1 MNLHKLKKNPWL
13 HFNKTKNNLITSNQ
27 KPPWQ
32 WKEGGCYQP
41 HTTIH
46 QQIDTPFAS
55 SSTKELKFMLSP
67 PSISIM
73 AFVADHFQ
81 KTSKWC
87 HVDPGTKLHRNPKK
101 THTLG
106 RVTAFFTKNKQQ
118 QWKKTMMAP
127 KSQWGKGQLVS
138 RGACNKTHQS
148 DQTLIIVVNP
158 ADLDGDHLLKLKQF
172 HQCRS
177 CLVGMWKC

>member
-87 HVDPGTKLHRNPKK
+87 HVDPGTKLHRNPKN

-118 QWKKTMMAP
+118 C
-127 KSQWGKGQLVS
+127 S
-138 RGACNKTHQS
+138 RANEARGSLSAEGHATKPTRVFKHWS
-148 DQTLIIVVNP
+148 LLSTLQI
-158 ADLDGDHLLKLKQF
+158 
-172 HQCRS
+172 
-177 CLVGMWKC
+177 